1 MARSRAGT
9 RTMVMVTR
17 IPDGATWLT
26 GLGNVRTSRASLR
39 SVPIPG
45 ERRRSYLARQVAT
58 MALSHVQV
66 DTPMAIVRAAAWSNS
81 LARMGV
87 YLPLFVIHDIGVMLS
102 MTRGAGGYVIR
113 AREAQLARLQ
123 LPQGMKPL
131 LDKYRRL
138 LENITQSEVTE
149 RLAGL
154 RLRDEMVAVLLS
166 RILGDTFNRWRDR
179 TKAAGAEP
187 LPLDLGIL
195 GEIDYADHFKDFD
208 ARSLWGFIEHIEA
221 QSMHIYTQVELID
234 LDTVRLLGL
243 FKEDSASGSEALGG
257 AIDLVDLFAALGSP
271 EANDVANFSLD
282 LLPSVLETRRST
294 GAQTFAVDGYASI
307 ERKGNIDSLVLSELA
322 YDREIFE
329 QKVVDNELLYYGR
342 EKSRE
347 DERRLQYILIDC
359 SASMR
364 GQRQVFARGLALAL
378 IKKLTLEGDEIW
390 VRFFD
395 SRLHETVKIGRSGQV
410 PVPYLLSFRSERG
423 RNYGKVFRQLLV
435 EVTRLRREQ
444 KRRVVLYTITH
455 GQCHIEPELVS
466 ALKQQAFLY
475 GVIVLPSTDQLPE
488 FVAML
493 DRQQIVS
500 GDVLTN
506 RAERQRRALDIVGD
520 ATKTRKAAAEKAE
533 TLPTD
538 PAVSRRMNVVR

>member
-1 MARSRAGT
+1 M
-9 RTMVMVTR
+9 
-17 IPDGATWLT
+17 
-26 GLGNVRTSRASLR
+26 
-39 SVPIPG
+39 PIPA
-45 ERRRSYLARQVAT
+45 ERRRSFLARQVAT
-58 MALSHVQV
+58 MVLSHVQV
-66 DTPMAIVRAAAWSNS
+66 ETPMAIVRAAAWSNS

-87 YLPLFVIHDIGVMLS
+87 HLPLFVIHDIGVMLS
-102 MTRGAGGYVIR
+102 MTRGAGGYVLR
-113 AREAQLARLQ
+113 PREAQLARITMPANVRPQ
-123 LPQGMKPL
+123 LDQ
-131 LDKYRRL
+131 YRRL
-138 LENITQSEVTE
+138 LENIAASEVTE

-166 RILGDTFNRWRDR
+166 RILGDTYNRWRDR
-179 TKAAGAEP
+179 SKSAGAEP

-195 GEIDYADHFKDFD
+195 GEIDYADHFRDFD
-208 ARSLWGFIEHIEA
+208 ARSLWGFVEHLVG

-282 LLPSVLETRRST
+282 LLPSVLETRRTT

-329 QKVVDNELLYYGR
+329 QKIVDNELLYYGR
-342 EKSRE
+342 EKQRE
-347 DERRLQYILIDC
+347 DERRLQYLLIDC

-395 SRLHETVKIGRSGQV
+395 SRLHETIKIGRSGQV

-455 GQCHIEPELVS
+455 GQCHIEPELMT

-475 GVIVLPSTDQLPE
+475 GVVVLPSSDQLPE
-488 FVAML
+488 FVQQL
-493 DRQQIVS
+493 DRSQIVS
-500 GDVLTN
+500 GDALTS

-520 ATKTRKAAAEKAE
+520 ATRTRKAPAPEPPAEPN
-533 TLPTD
+533 T
-538 PAVSRRMNVVR
+538 SRRMRAVK

>member
-1 MARSRAGT
+1 
-9 RTMVMVTR
+9 
-17 IPDGATWLT
+17 
-26 GLGNVRTSRASLR
+26 
-39 SVPIPG
+39 VPIPV
-45 ERRRSYLARQVAT
+45 ERRRSFVARQVAT
-58 MALSHVQV
+58 MVLSHVQV
-66 DTPMAIVRAAAWSNS
+66 DTPMAIVRSAAWSNS

-87 YLPLFVIHDIGVMLS
+87 HLPLFVIHDIGVMLS
-102 MTRGAGGYVIR
+102 MTRGTGGYVLR
-113 AREAQLARLQ
+113 SREAHLARVQVPQNIRPQ
-123 LPQGMKPL
+123 LEQ
-131 LDKYRRL
+131 YRRL
-138 LENITQSEVTE
+138 LENIAASEVTE

-166 RILGDTFNRWRDR
+166 RILGDTYNRWRDR
-179 TKAAGAEP
+179 SKSAGAEP

-195 GEIDYADHFKDFD
+195 GEVDFADHFRDFD
-208 ARSLWGFIEHIEA
+208 PRGLWGFVEHLVA
-221 QSMHIYTQVELID
+221 QSMHVYTQVELID

-282 LLPSVLETRRST
+282 LLPSVLETRRTT

-329 QKVVDNELLYYGR
+329 QKVVDSELLYYGR
-342 EKSRE
+342 EKQRE
-347 DERRLQYILIDC
+347 DERRLQYLLIDC

-395 SRLHETVKIGRSGQV
+395 SRLHETIKIGRSGQV

-455 GQCHIEPELVS
+455 GQCHIEPELMTS
-466 ALKQQAFLY
+466 LKQQAFLY
-475 GVIVLPSTDQLPE
+475 GVVVLPSSDQLPE
-488 FVAML
+488 FVGQL
-493 DRQQIVS
+493 DRSQIVS
-500 GDVLTN
+500 GDALTS

-520 ATKTRKAAAEKAE
+520 ATRSTPRKQPPVQAVPSES
-533 TLPTD
+533 LRMRRVSD
-538 PAVSRRMNVVR
+538 PPPIKGGG

>member
-1 MARSRAGT
+1 
-9 RTMVMVTR
+9 
-17 IPDGATWLT
+17 
-26 GLGNVRTSRASLR
+26 
-39 SVPIPG
+39 VPIPV
-45 ERRRSYLARQVAT
+45 ERRRSFLARQVAT
-58 MALSHVQV
+58 MALSHVQT
-66 DTPMAIVRAAAWSNS
+66 DTPMALMRAAAWANS
-81 LARMGV
+81 LSRMGV
-87 YLPLFVIHDIGVMLS
+87 NLPLFVIHDIGVMLS
-102 MTRGAGGYVIR
+102 LSRGAGGYTLR
-113 AREAQLARLQ
+113 ARESQLGRLQ
-123 LPQGMKPL
+123 LPNNVRPQLEQYRKL
-131 LDKYRRL
+131 LD
-138 LENITQSEVTE
+138 NIAQSEVTD

-154 RLRDEMVAVLLS
+154 RLRDELVAVLLS
-166 RILGDTFNRWRDR
+166 RILGDTYNRWRDR
-179 TKAAGAEP
+179 TKAAGVEP

-195 GEIDYADHFKDFD
+195 SDIDYADHFRDFD
-208 ARSLWGFIEHIEA
+208 PRTMWQFVEHLVS
-221 QSMHIYTQVELID
+221 QTNHVYTQVELID

-294 GAQTFAVDGYASI
+294 GAQTFSVDGYASI

-342 EKSRE
+342 DKQRE

-364 GQRQVFARGLALAL
+364 GQRQVFARGPALAL

-395 SRLHETVKIGRSGQV
+395 SRLHETIKIARSGQV

-444 KRRVVLYTITH
+444 KRRVVMYVITH
-455 GQCHIEPELVS
+455 GQCHIEPELVT

-475 GVIVLPSTDQLPE
+475 GVVCLPSSETLPE
-488 FVAML
+488 FVPLL
-493 DRQQIVS
+493 DRSQIVHADAMTS
-500 GDVLTN
+500 

-520 ATKTRKAAAEKAE
+520 ASKQQKQPGPVIDVPSSSLQNMPVMK
-533 TLPTD
+533 
-538 PAVSRRMNVVR
+538 S

>member
-1 MARSRAGT
+1 
-9 RTMVMVTR
+9 
-17 IPDGATWLT
+17 
-26 GLGNVRTSRASLR
+26 
-39 SVPIPG
+39 
-45 ERRRSYLARQVAT
+45 
-58 MALSHVQV
+58 MALSHIQTE
-66 DTPMAIVRAAAWSNS
+66 TPMAIVRASAWSNS

-87 YLPLFVIHDIGVMLS
+87 HLPLFVIHDIGVMLS
-102 MTRGAGGYVIR
+102 MSRGAGGYTIR
-113 AREAQLARLQ
+113 AREAQLARIQ
-123 LPQGMKPL
+123 LLPGTRPQ
-131 LDKYRRL
+131 LDQYRRL
-138 LENITQSEVTE
+138 LENIAASEVTE

-166 RILGDTFNRWRDR
+166 RILGDTYNRWRDR
-179 TKAAGAEP
+179 SKSAGAEP

-195 GEIDYADHFKDFD
+195 GEIDFADHFRDFD
-208 ARSLWGFIEHIEA
+208 PRGLWAFLEHLVA

-294 GAQTFAVDGYASI
+294 GSQTFAVDGYASI

-329 QKVVDNELLYYGR
+329 QKVVDSELLYYGR
-342 EKSRE
+342 EKQRE
-347 DERRLQYILIDC
+347 DERRLQYLLIDC

-395 SRLHETVKIGRSGQV
+395 SRLHETIKVGRSGQV

-423 RNYGKVFRQLLV
+423 RNYAKVFRQLLV

-444 KRRVVLYTITH
+444 KRRVVLYVITH
-455 GQCHIEPELVS
+455 GQCHIEPELAT

-475 GVIVLPSTDQLPE
+475 GIVVLPSSDQLPE
-488 FVAML
+488 FVQLL
-493 DRQQIVS
+493 DRSQIVA
-500 GDVLTN
+500 GDVLTS

-520 ATKTRKAAAEKAE
+520 ATRVPKVVQPPASPP
-533 TLPTD
+533 PTD
-538 PAVSRRMNVVR
+538 PATSRKMKVQR

>member
-1 MARSRAGT
+1 
-9 RTMVMVTR
+9 MV
-17 IPDGATWLT
+17 
-26 GLGNVRTSRASLR
+26 
-39 SVPIPG
+39 
-45 ERRRSYLARQVAT
+45 
-58 MALSHVQV
+58 LSHVQV
-66 DTPMAIVRAAAWSNS
+66 DTPMALVRAAAWSNS

-87 YLPLFVIHDIGVMLS
+87 HLPLFVIHDIGVMLS
-102 MTRGAGGYVIR
+102 MTRGSGGYTIR
-113 AREAQLARLQ
+113 GREAQLARVQ
-123 LPQGMKPL
+123 LPPNLKPA
-131 LDKYRRL
+131 LDQYRRL
-138 LENITQSEVTE
+138 LENMAGSEVTE

-166 RILGDTFNRWRDR
+166 RILGDTYNRWRDR
-179 TKAAGAEP
+179 TKSAGAEP

-195 GEIDYADHFKDFD
+195 GEIDYADHFREFD
-208 ARSLWGFIEHIEA
+208 MRGLWGFVEHVVA
-221 QSMHIYTQVELID
+221 QQMHVYTQVELID

-294 GAQTFAVDGYASI
+294 GSQTFAVDGYASI

-329 QKVVDNELLYYGR
+329 QKVVDSELLYYGR
-342 EKSRE
+342 EKQRE
-347 DERRLQYILIDC
+347 DERRLQYLLIDC

-395 SRLHETVKIGRSGQV
+395 SRLHETIKIGRSGQV

-423 RNYGKVFRQLLV
+423 RNYGKVFRQLV
-435 EVTRLRREQ
+435 TEVTRLRREQ

-455 GQCHIEPELVS
+455 GECHVEPELMQS
-466 ALKQQAFLY
+466 LRQQAFLY
-475 GVIVLPSTDQLPE
+475 GVVVLPSSDHLPE
-488 FVAML
+488 FVQHL
-493 DRQQIVS
+493 DRSQIVS

-506 RAERQRRALDIVGD
+506 RAERQRRALNIVGD
-520 ATKTRKAAAEKAE
+520 ATREAKKQQPSANPPT
-533 TLPTD
+533 TD
-538 PAVSRRMNVVR
+538 PATSRRMNVVR

>member
-1 MARSRAGT
+1 
-9 RTMVMVTR
+9 
-17 IPDGATWLT
+17 
-26 GLGNVRTSRASLR
+26 
-39 SVPIPG
+39 
-45 ERRRSYLARQVAT
+45 

-66 DTPMAIVRAAAWSNS
+66 DTPMALVRAAAWSNS

-87 YLPLFVIHDIGVMLS
+87 HLPLFVIHDIGVMLS
-102 MTRGAGGYVIR
+102 MTRGAGGYTIR
-113 AREAQLARLQ
+113 AREAQLARVQ
-123 LPQGMKPL
+123 LPPGVKPKLDEYRAL
-131 LDKYRRL
+131 LG
-138 LENITQSEVTE
+138 NIAASEVTE

-154 RLRDEMVAVLLS
+154 RLRDEMIAVLLS
-166 RILGDTFNRWRDR
+166 RILGDTYNRWRER
-179 TKAAGAEP
+179 SKSAGAEP
-187 LPLDLGIL
+187 MPLDLGIL
-195 GEIDYADHFKDFD
+195 GEIDYADHFRDFD
-208 ARSLWGFIEHIEA
+208 PRALWGFVEHLVA
-221 QSMHIYTQVELID
+221 QAMHVYTQVELID

-282 LLPSVLETRRST
+282 LLPSVLETRRTT
-294 GAQTFAVDGYASI
+294 GSQTFAVDGYASV

-342 EKSRE
+342 EKQRE

-395 SRLHETVKIGRSGQV
+395 SRMHETIKVGRSGQV

-423 RNYGKVFRQLLV
+423 RNYGKVFRQLVV

-444 KRRVVLYTITH
+444 KRRVVLYIITH
-455 GQCHIEPELVS
+455 GQCHIEPELITS
-466 ALKQQAFLY
+466 LKQQAFLY
-475 GVIVLPSTDQLPE
+475 GVIVLPSSDQLPE
-488 FVAML
+488 FVPLL
-493 DRQQIVS
+493 DRSQIVHADAL
-500 GDVLTN
+500 GN
-506 RAERQRRALDIVGD
+506 RQDRQRRAMDIIGD
-520 ATKTRKAAAEKAE
+520 ATRTTPRK
-533 TLPTD
+533 P
-538 PAVSRRMNVVR
+538 PPMQAVSSESLRMQRVKDTP

>member
-1 MARSRAGT
+1 M
-9 RTMVMVTR
+9 
-17 IPDGATWLT
+17 
-26 GLGNVRTSRASLR
+26 
-39 SVPIPG
+39 
-45 ERRRSYLARQVAT
+45 
-58 MALSHVQV
+58 HV
-66 DTPMAIVRAAAWSNS
+66 
-81 LARMGV
+81 
-87 YLPLFVIHDIGVMLS
+87 
-102 MTRGAGGYVIR
+102 
-113 AREAQLARLQ
+113 
-123 LPQGMKPL
+123 
-131 LDKYRRL
+131 
-138 LENITQSEVTE
+138 
-149 RLAGL
+149 
-154 RLRDEMVAVLLS
+154 
-166 RILGDTFNRWRDR
+166 
-179 TKAAGAEP
+179 
-187 LPLDLGIL
+187 
-195 GEIDYADHFKDFD
+195 
-208 ARSLWGFIEHIEA
+208 
-221 QSMHIYTQVELID
+221 YTQVELID

-329 QKVVDNELLYYGR
+329 QKIVDAELLYYGR
-342 EKSRE
+342 EKQRE
-347 DERRLQYILIDC
+347 DERRLQYLLIDC

-395 SRLHETVKIGRSGQV
+395 SRMHETIKVGRSGQV

-423 RNYGKVFRQLLV
+423 RNYAKVFRQLLI

-444 KRRVVLYTITH
+444 KRRVVLYVITH
-455 GQCHIEPELVS
+455 GQCHIEPELAS

-475 GVIVLPSTDQLPE
+475 GVVVLPSSDQLPE
-488 FVAML
+488 FVSLL
-493 DRQQIVS
+493 DRSQIVS
-500 GDVLTN
+500 GDVLTS

-520 ATKTRKAAAEKAE
+520 ATRVQKKVQPPSSPP
-533 TLPTD
+533 PTD
-538 PAVSRRMNVVR
+538 PATSRKMKVQR

>member
-1 MARSRAGT
+1 
-9 RTMVMVTR
+9 
-17 IPDGATWLT
+17 
-26 GLGNVRTSRASLR
+26 
-39 SVPIPG
+39 
-45 ERRRSYLARQVAT
+45 

-66 DTPMAIVRAAAWSNS
+66 DTPMALVRAAAWNNS

-87 YLPLFVIHDIGVMLS
+87 YLPLFIIHDVGVMLS
-102 MTRGAGGYVIR
+102 MARGAGGYAIR
-113 AREAQLARLQ
+113 AREAQLARINVPATQ
-123 LPQGMKPL
+123 KPM
-131 LDKYRRL
+131 LDQYRRL
-138 LENITQSEVTE
+138 LENIASSEVTE

-154 RLRDEMVAVLLS
+154 RLRDEMLAVLLS

-179 TKAAGAEP
+179 TKSAGVEP

-195 GEIDYADHFKDFD
+195 GEIDYAEHFREFEPK
-208 ARSLWGFIEHIEA
+208 ALWGFVEHVVA

-294 GAQTFAVDGYASI
+294 GSQTFAVDGYASI

-322 YDREIFE
+322 YDREVFE
-329 QKVVDNELLYYGR
+329 QKIVDNELLYYGR
-342 EKSRE
+342 EKQRE
-347 DERRLQYILIDC
+347 DERRLQYLLIDC

-395 SRLHETVKIGRSGQV
+395 SRLHETIKIGRSGQV

-423 RNYGKVFRQLLV
+423 RNYGKVFRQLLT

-455 GQCHIEPELVS
+455 GQCHIEPELVT

-475 GVIVLPSTDQLPE
+475 GVVVLPSSDQLPE
-488 FVAML
+488 FVQML
-493 DRQQIVS
+493 DRSQIVT
-500 GDVLTN
+500 GDVLGN
-506 RAERQRRALDIVGD
+506 RQDRQRRALDIVGD
-520 ATKTRKAAAEKAE
+520 ATRNSKVANPPSSPS
-533 TLPTD
+533 PTD
-538 PAVSRRMNVVR
+538 PATSRRMNVVR

>member
-1 MARSRAGT
+1 
-9 RTMVMVTR
+9 MV
-17 IPDGATWLT
+17 
-26 GLGNVRTSRASLR
+26 
-39 SVPIPG
+39 
-45 ERRRSYLARQVAT
+45 
-58 MALSHVQV
+58 LSHVQT
-66 DTPMAIVRAAAWSNS
+66 DTPMAIVRACAWSNS
-81 LARMGV
+81 LSRMGV
-87 YLPLFVIHDIGVMLS
+87 HLPLFLIHDIGVMLS
-102 MTRGAGGYVIR
+102 MTRGAGGYVLR
-113 AREAQLARLQ
+113 PRESQLARVQMPPAAKAQ
-123 LPQGMKPL
+123 LEQ
-131 LDKYRRL
+131 YRRL
-138 LENITQSEVTE
+138 LDNIAGSEVTE

-166 RILGDTFNRWRDR
+166 RILGDTYNRWRDR
-179 TKAAGAEP
+179 SKSAGVEA

-195 GEIDYADHFKDFD
+195 GEIDFADHFRDFD
-208 ARSLWGFIEHIEA
+208 ARALWSFLEHLVS

-257 AIDLVDLFAALGSP
+257 AIDLVDLFSALGSP

-307 ERKGNIDSLVLSELA
+307 ERKGNVDSLVLSELA
-322 YDREIFE
+322 YDVEIFE
-329 QKVVDNELLYYGR
+329 QKVVDQELLYYGR
-342 EKSRE
+342 DKQRE
-347 DERRLQYILIDC
+347 DERRLQYLLIDC

-395 SRLHETVKIGRSGQV
+395 SRLHETIKIGRSGQV

-423 RNYGKVFRQLLV
+423 RNYAKVFRQLLV
-435 EVTRLRREQ
+435 ETTRLRREQ
-444 KRRVVLYTITH
+444 KRRVVMYVITH
-455 GQCHIEPELVS
+455 GQCHIEPELVT

-475 GVIVLPSTDQLPE
+475 GIICLPSSDQLPE
-488 FVAML
+488 FVPLL
-493 DRQQIVS
+493 DRSQIVS
-500 GDVLTN
+500 SDALTS

-520 ATKTRKAAAEKAE
+520 ATRAPKGEK
-533 TLPTD
+533 PTTTAPSSSIRNM
-538 PAVSRRMNVVR
+538 PAMKG

>member
-1 MARSRAGT
+1 
-9 RTMVMVTR
+9 
-17 IPDGATWLT
+17 
-26 GLGNVRTSRASLR
+26 
-39 SVPIPG
+39 
-45 ERRRSYLARQVAT
+45 

-66 DTPMAIVRAAAWSNS
+66 ESPMAIVRAAAWSNS

-138 LENITQSEVTE
+138 LENISQSEVTE

-179 TKAAGAEP
+179 SKSAGAEP
-187 LPLDLGIL
+187 MPLDLGIL

-208 ARSLWGFIEHIEA
+208 PRSLWGFIEHVDA
-221 QSMHIYTQVELID
+221 QTMHIYTQVELID

-329 QKVVDNELLYYGR
+329 QKVVDAELLYYGR

-395 SRLHETVKIGRSGQV
+395 SRLHETIKIGRSGQV

-455 GQCHIEPELVS
+455 GQCHIEPELMS
-466 ALKQQAFLY
+466 SLKQQAFLY
-475 GVIVLPSTDQLPE
+475 GVVVLPSSDQLPE
-488 FVAML
+488 FVQML
-493 DRQQIVS
+493 DRQQIVT

-520 ATKTRKAAAEKAE
+520 ATKTRKAAAGSGE

>member
-1 MARSRAGT
+1 
-9 RTMVMVTR
+9 
-17 IPDGATWLT
+17 
-26 GLGNVRTSRASLR
+26 
-39 SVPIPG
+39 
-45 ERRRSYLARQVAT
+45 

-66 DTPMAIVRAAAWSNS
+66 ETPMAIVRAAAWSNS

-113 AREAQLARLQ
+113 AREAQLARIQ
-123 LPQGMKPL
+123 LPQGMKQL

-179 TKAAGAEP
+179 SKSAGVEP

-208 ARSLWGFIEHIEA
+208 PRSLWGFIEHVDA

-329 QKVVDNELLYYGR
+329 QKVVDSELLYYGR

-395 SRLHETVKIGRSGQV
+395 SRLHETIKIGRSGQV

-455 GQCHIEPELVS
+455 GQCHIEPELMS
-466 ALKQQAFLY
+466 SLKQQAFLY
-475 GVIVLPSTDQLPE
+475 GVVVLPSSDQLPE
-488 FVAML
+488 FVTML

-520 ATKTRKAAAEKAE
+520 ATKTRKAAAEKADA
-533 TLPTD
+533 LPTD

>member
-1 MARSRAGT
+1 
-9 RTMVMVTR
+9 
-17 IPDGATWLT
+17 
-26 GLGNVRTSRASLR
+26 
-39 SVPIPG
+39 
-45 ERRRSYLARQVAT
+45 

-66 DTPMAIVRAAAWSNS
+66 ETPMALVRAAAWSNS

-113 AREAQLARLQ
+113 AREAQLARIQ

-138 LENITQSEVTE
+138 LENISLSEVTE

-179 TKAAGAEP
+179 SKSAGAEP

-195 GEIDYADHFKDFD
+195 GEVDYADHFKDFD
-208 ARSLWGFIEHIEA
+208 ARSLWGFVEHIDT

-329 QKVVDNELLYYGR
+329 QKVVDSELLYYGR

-395 SRLHETVKIGRSGQV
+395 SRLHETIKIGRSGQV

-423 RNYGKVFRQLLV
+423 RNYAKVFRQLLV

-455 GQCHIEPELVS
+455 GQCHIEPELVT

-475 GVIVLPSTDQLPE
+475 GVVVLPSSNELPE
-488 FVAML
+488 FVPLL

-500 GDVLTN
+500 GEVLTN

-520 ATKTRKAAAEKAE
+520 ATKTRKAAAGSGE